1 MNGSVL
7 PSRGRVTINQ
17 VAEAAG
23 VSKASVSRYI
33 GGDRQLLADATAR
46 RIERAIDQ
54 LDYRPNQM
62 ARGLKRGRT
71 RQIGR
76 AHV

>member
-23 VSKASVSRYI
+23 VSRFRKVPSEWPPLPA
-33 GGDRQLLADATAR
+33 
-46 RIERAIDQ
+46 
-54 LDYRPNQM
+54 
-62 ARGLKRGRT
+62 
-71 RQIGR
+71 
-76 AHV
+76 